1 MSPSDEEFQSSRPL
15 RRREKEEF
23 VYLAVTKRSTSVH
36 VFRKDKRWRYCFF
49 FFFSLLSLL
58 PAYTRRSL
66 LDYKDDVGVNDGL
79 NSIAPISLKGVFKIV
94 A

>member
-1 MSPSDEEFQSSRPL
+1 MY
-15 RRREKEEF
+15 F
-23 VYLAVTKRSTSVH
+23 VKIKGGVIV
-36 VFRKDKRWRYCFF
+36 F